1 MKHRKFLSTLLA
13 LAILL
18 SCVGWT
24 PSRAEEAMPELQ
36 MEQSQAAARRAAL
49 ELGLGG
55 CMEYYLRF
63 GV

>member
-1 MKHRKFLSTLLA
+1 MKHGKFLSTLLV

-24 PSRAEEAMPELQ
+24 PSRAEETTPKVQ
-36 MEQSQAAARRAAL
+36 TEQSQAAARRAAL